1 MVLSHHGIKGQ
12 QWGVRHGPPY
22 PIDKDNAS
30 VTIKKGTHFRRLSMY
45 DERHSSGHAYVNY
58 LKDDI
63 EHYRGFFTARLKALN
78 KGAEVYSID
87 MEARSDLKAP
97 SKNERIK
104 TFIELYSK
112 DKTLRKEL
120 GRYHKEDTG
129 RVTPWPKKFYE
140 WQYSNLKFDDVL
152 KKGYDTFVRAVGGNE
167 YIRSK
172 YFEALSKKGYSF
184 VTDDMDAGRF
194 GKAPSIVF
202 DRSKDTVYI
211 NQTPVT
217 LKEAKEI
224 VKRRGIY
231 NKNARG

>member
-129 RVTPWPKKFYE
+129 RVTPLPKIFYE
-140 WQYSNLKFDDVL
+140 WQYSHLKFDDIS

-211 NQTPVT
+211 DQKPVS
-217 LKEAKEI
+217 LKEATEI